1 MHSPLKDSVNQ
12 QMKLQIVSGLSGS
25 GKTIALQV
33 LEDMDYYCIDNLP
46 LELLSELVDKSLRD
60 RLYIDKVAIGIDAR
74 TLGSNFSG
82 FSEIIKQTQDCGIE
96 CEILFLHA
104 QTSIL
109 LKRFSET
116 RRKHP
121 LTNEQT
127 SLEEAI
133 ERERLILNM
142 IQEEA
147 SQQIDTSTCNVH
159 QLRDKIKNL
168 VMLNNQPL
176 MALQFLSF
184 GFKHGLPDEVDI
196 MFDMR
201 CLPNPHWEPELRPL
215 TGKDQEVVDFLDQQ
229 VSCDEMFA
237 DIQQYIEKW
246 LPCFEDNNRNYFT
259 VAIGCTGGQHR
270 SVYMVERLTNYF
282 SQKRSS
288 VIARHKELSG

>member
-1 MHSPLKDSVNQ
+1 MI
-12 QMKLQIVSGLSGS
+12 LQIVSGLSGS

-46 LELLSELVDKSLRD
+46 LELLSELVEKSLKH
-60 RLYIDKVAIGIDAR
+60 RLYIEKVAIGIDAR
-74 TLGSNFSG
+74 TLGSNFSD
-82 FSEIIKQTQDCGIE
+82 FADVIRKIKESDIE
-96 CEILFLHA
+96 CDVLFLHA

-133 ERERLILNM
+133 EREKLILNM

-147 SQQIDTSTCNVH
+147 TQQIDTSTCNVH
-159 QLRDKIKNL
+159 QLREKLKQLIAL
-168 VMLNNQPL
+168 TNQPI

-201 CLPNPHWEPELRPL
+201 CLPNPHWEPLLRPL
-215 TGKDQEVVDFLDQQ
+215 TGKDQAVADYLDQQ
-229 VSCDEMFA
+229 QNCDEMFE
-237 DIQQYIEKW
+237 DIRHYVEKW
-246 LPCFEDNNRNYFT
+246 LPCFEDNNRSYFT

-270 SVYMVERLTNYF
+270 SVYMVERLTKYF
-282 SQKRSS
+282 SQKRDS
-288 VIARHKELSG
+288 VIARHKELKG

>member
-1 MHSPLKDSVNQ
+1 
-12 QMKLQIVSGLSGS
+12 MKLQIVSGLSGS

-46 LELLSELVDKSLRD
+46 LELLSDLVEKSLKK

-74 TLGSNFSG
+74 TLGTDLSDFPS
-82 FSEIIKQTQDCGIE
+82 IIRNIKKSDFDCDV
-96 CEILFLHA
+96 LYLHA

-121 LTNEQT
+121 LTNELT

-133 ERERLILNM
+133 DRERLILNM
-142 IQEEA
+142 IHEEA

-159 QLRDKIKNL
+159 QLRDKIKQM
-168 VMLNNQPL
+168 VILNNQPI

-196 MFDMR
+196 MYDMR
-201 CLPNPHWEPELRPL
+201 CLPNPHWEPELRPM
-215 TGKDQEVVDFLDQQ
+215 TGKDQAVADFLDQQ
-229 VSCDEMFA
+229 ESCNEMFA
-237 DIQQYIEKW
+237 DIQHYIEKW

-270 SVYMVERLTNYF
+270 SVYMVERLTKYF

-288 VIARHKELSG
+288 VIARHKELHG